1 MIWLYMGT
9 TGILSD
15 LVYHFGGLDGPTI
28 LFLATLGA
36 ITIFRREM
44 SCNHCYVEEP
54 STDFRI
60 GERTEDDEISSKDW
74 NDEETEELLE
84 GAGRYCSGAL
94 LAPVIDNLLKIL
106 HGKGNNMVDSLFNEH
121 RPQTTEEI
129 LDAAGCYC
137 SGIPL
142 LRSFFRSRPPRS
154 IRVISFSHAYNQQG
168 FLSSLPLDAQIHMLS
183 FLHPRDIVN
192 VACVNKACSRLIDEG
207 PSSSLVWKTLWK
219 RDYAWLVEYWDIGR
233 LAKERSGIEP
243 TFNKDFYFRFSLA
256 STNYL
261 LAGQNNYDR
270 CLVGIGGHIYDLSLF
285 LAVHPGSPETV
296 MAHAGQDATDFF
308 ARINHSAGARQ
319 IAKSHC
325 VVVDLAFVDPE
336 DCGAK
341 PTKAISIDECCTYTA
356 PAQVDPPSTYHSNT
370 LITKRPTLERIRDE
384 FLKEE
389 SAHKSF
395 ASSMDIAALL
405 GDVNVYYDPLAM
417 KWKAWYTS
425 KQFER
430 IFMDFNNTVKQ

>member
-1 MIWLYMGT
+1 MLGA

-15 LVYHFGGLDGPTI
+15 LVYHFGGLDAATI
-28 LFLATLGA
+28 IFIATLGA

-44 SCNHCYVEEP
+44 SCNHCYVEEQ
-54 STDFRI
+54 STDSRI

-84 GAGRYCSGAL
+84 GAGRFCSGAL
-94 LAPVIDNLLKIL
+94 LAPVVDNILKAL
-106 HGKGNNMVDSLFNEH
+106 HGQRNNIVDSLLNDYH
-121 RPQTTEEI
+121 PQTTEDI

-142 LRSFFRSRPPRS
+142 LRSFIRSRPPRS
-154 IRVISFSHAYNQQG
+154 ISVISFSHAYNQQG
-168 FLSSLPLDAQIHMLS
+168 FISSLPMDAQIHMLS

-192 VACVNKACSRLIDEG
+192 VACVNTACKSLIDEG
-207 PSSSLVWKTLWK
+207 PSSTLIWKTIWN
-219 RDYAWLVEYWDIGR
+219 RDYAWLLQSWDIGR
-233 LAKERSGIEP
+233 QAKERSGTDP
-243 TFNKDFYFRFSLA
+243 TFSKDFYFRFSLA

-270 CLVGIGGHIYDLSLF
+270 CLVGLGGHIYDLSLF

-296 MAHAGQDATDFF
+296 MAHAGQEATDFF

-325 VVVDLAFVDPE
+325 VVVDLAFVDRE

-341 PTKAISIDECCTYTA
+341 PTKTILLLDEHCNVKDL
-356 PAQVDPPSTYHSNT
+356 PAHVDPPSTYHSNT
-370 LITKRPTLERIRDE
+370 MITKRPTLEKIREE
-384 FLKEE
+384 FYMEE
-389 SAHKSF
+389 IGYRALV
-395 ASSMDIAALL
+395 SSMEIPAVL

-417 KWKAWYTS
+417 RWKAWYTS
-425 KQFER
+425 KHFER
-430 IFMDFNNTVKQ
+430 IFIDFNKP